1 MWEIR
6 TPGLMS
12 GDGKR
17 DHELYAQSTRA
28 HPRLYFGPGTVAVY
42 RVAPRIVRIYN
53 LRRFSPSFFEHIP
66 LRAAAGHSGD
76 LLAAVEV
83 LRAMNR
89 DGGRKL
95 SREAPTRFLTPA
107 LRAIVESENG
117 LDRRAYE
124 CAVVVAVR
132 DELRR
137 GNLWVEGSRRYR
149 QLTDFFLPEPEWT
162 ARRADFFS
170 RARLPAK
177 AEDGGR
183 FLARRLAAAYD
194 RFQSRFPENAQVK
207 VTEDGWRLS
216 SDVAERRSPEEQQA
230 LERLTSWMGAHM
242 RSIRLPDLLI
252 EVDNELDWS
261 RHFIPPSRRRERSV
275 QDICE
280 VVASVMAYGCNIGPE
295 TMARV
300 TNDVSYK
307 AIRRLADWQFSEDK
321 LRVALA
327 DLVNGIS
334 RCDAAEVWGHA
345 RTSSSD
351 GQRYLFPRKTL
362 KATYS
367 HRLGDYALE
376 FYTFVADNYAPF
388 YSTPIECTE
397 RDAAYVL
404 DGLLYHESEVDPE
417 EHYTD
422 THGYTELNFAA
433 FAMFGKRFCPRI
445 RGLHRQWI
453 YRIDPDKDYGPRG
466 QPEGTNDPPRLDH
479 RALGQDRTVL
489 RGVRERPDHRVCRT
503 QASGRP
509 WAEESLLPSDPRARA
524 VVGSGQRRLSHSP
537 PPPRRVARGAP
548 RRQRDRGGP
557 AAALEASERRAPSRQ
572 ACPGEK
578 PRCSGSTPR
587 PQTPL

>member
-1 MWEIR
+1 M
-6 TPGLMS
+6 
-12 GDGKR
+12 
-17 DHELYAQSTRA
+17 
-28 HPRLYFGPGTVAVY
+28 
-42 RVAPRIVRIYN
+42 
-53 LRRFSPSFFEHIP
+53 
-66 LRAAAGHSGD
+66 
-76 LLAAVEV
+76 
-83 LRAMNR
+83 
-89 DGGRKL
+89 
-95 SREAPTRFLTPA
+95 
-107 LRAIVESENG
+107 
-117 LDRRAYE
+117 
-124 CAVVVAVR
+124 VAVR

-149 QLTDFFLPEPEWT
+149 QLADFFLPEPEWT

-183 FLARRLAAAYD
+183 FLARRLAVAYD

-321 LRVALA
+321 LRGALA

-351 GQRYLFPRKTL
+351 GQ
-362 KATYS
+362 
-367 HRLGDYALE
+367 ALPLSQE
-376 FYTFVADNYAPF
+376 
-388 YSTPIECTE
+388 
-397 RDAAYVL
+397 
-404 DGLLYHESEVDPE
+404 DPE
-417 EHYTD
+417 GHVQPSP
-422 THGYTELNFAA
+422 GRLRA
-433 FAMFGKRFCPRI
+433 GV
-445 RGLHRQWI
+445 LHLRRRQ
-453 YRIDPDKDYGPRG
+453 
-466 QPEGTNDPPRLDH
+466 L
-479 RALGQDRTVL
+479 RALLQ
-489 RGVRERPDHRVCRT
+489 P
-503 QASGRP
+503 
-509 WAEESLLPSDPRARA
+509 
-524 VVGSGQRRLSHSP
+524 
-537 PPPRRVARGAP
+537 
-548 RRQRDRGGP
+548 
-557 AAALEASERRAPSRQ
+557 
-572 ACPGEK
+572 
-578 PRCSGSTPR
+578 
-587 PQTPL
+587 

>member
-1 MWEIR
+1 M
-6 TPGLMS
+6 
-12 GDGKR
+12 
-17 DHELYAQSTRA
+17 
-28 HPRLYFGPGTVAVY
+28 
-42 RVAPRIVRIYN
+42 
-53 LRRFSPSFFEHIP
+53 
-66 LRAAAGHSGD
+66 
-76 LLAAVEV
+76 
-83 LRAMNR
+83 
-89 DGGRKL
+89 
-95 SREAPTRFLTPA
+95 
-107 LRAIVESENG
+107 
-117 LDRRAYE
+117 
-124 CAVVVAVR
+124 VAVR

-149 QLTDFFLPEPEWT
+149 QLADFFLPEPEWT

-216 SDVAERRSPEEQQA
+216 SDVAERRSPEEQQE

-252 EVDNELDWS
+252 EVDNEPDWS

-321 LRVALA
+321 LRGALA

-388 YSTPIECTE
+388 YSTSIECTE

-404 DGLLYHESEVDPE
+404 DGLLYHESEIDPE

-445 RGLHRQWI
+445 RGLHRQWS
-453 YRIDPDKDYGPRG
+453 YRIDPDKGSAHIRVEIQHKDPFLSGPG
-466 QPEGTNDPPRLDH
+466 H
-479 RALGQDRTVL
+479 
-489 RGVRERPDHRVCRT
+489 
-503 QASGRP
+503 
-509 WAEESLLPSDPRARA
+509 
-524 VVGSGQRRLSHSP
+524 
-537 PPPRRVARGAP
+537 
-548 RRQRDRGGP
+548 DRGRTG
-557 AAALEASERRAPSRQ
+557 RR
-572 ACPGEK
+572 E
-578 PRCSGSTPR
+578 
-587 PQTPL
+587 

>member
-1 MWEIR
+1 
-6 TPGLMS
+6 MS

-95 SREAPTRFLTPA
+95 PREAPTRFLTPA

-137 GNLWVEGSRRYR
+137 GNLWVEGSRWYR
-149 QLTDFFLPEPEWT
+149 QLADFFLPEPEWT

-261 RHFIPPSRRRERSV
+261 RHFIPP
-275 QDICE
+275 
-280 VVASVMAYGCNIGPE
+280 A
-295 TMARV
+295 
-300 TNDVSYK
+300 
-307 AIRRLADWQFSEDK
+307 
-321 LRVALA
+321 
-327 DLVNGIS
+327 
-334 RCDAAEVWGHA
+334 
-345 RTSSSD
+345 
-351 GQRYLFPRKTL
+351 
-362 KATYS
+362 
-367 HRLGDYALE
+367 
-376 FYTFVADNYAPF
+376 
-388 YSTPIECTE
+388 
-397 RDAAYVL
+397 
-404 DGLLYHESEVDPE
+404 
-417 EHYTD
+417 
-422 THGYTELNFAA
+422 
-433 FAMFGKRFCPRI
+433 
-445 RGLHRQWI
+445 
-453 YRIDPDKDYGPRG
+453 
-466 QPEGTNDPPRLDH
+466 
-479 RALGQDRTVL
+479 
-489 RGVRERPDHRVCRT
+489 
-503 QASGRP
+503 
-509 WAEESLLPSDPRARA
+509 
-524 VVGSGQRRLSHSP
+524 
-537 PPPRRVARGAP
+537 
-548 RRQRDRGGP
+548 
-557 AAALEASERRAPSRQ
+557 
-572 ACPGEK
+572 
-578 PRCSGSTPR
+578 
-587 PQTPL
+587 